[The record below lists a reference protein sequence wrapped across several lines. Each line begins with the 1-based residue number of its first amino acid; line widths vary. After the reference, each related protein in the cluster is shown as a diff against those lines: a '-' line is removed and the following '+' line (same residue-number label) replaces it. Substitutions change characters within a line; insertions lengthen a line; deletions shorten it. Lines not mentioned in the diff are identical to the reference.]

1 MRFVNEFLYDET
13 AIREIQTA
21 VIQERTKW
29 SRIFL
34 IAAGVLA
41 VLLAILTRQP
51 GSLVAL
57 FVIVFL
63 FQMMSGRRN
72 ESIRNEVERLKTL
85 YHGDAS
91 VQMHYEIDEEKVLV
105 ERVGHEEGRREI
117 LWDRFEKWLETKNY
131 LVMIFKG
138 NMTAIVRKDAFREGC
153 EEDFRHFL
161 QDKKH

>member
-1 MRFVNEFLYDET
+1 MKFVNEFLYDET
-13 AIREIQTA
+13 AIREIQTT
-21 VIQERTKW
+21 VIRERTKW
-29 SRIFL
+29 PRIFL

-51 GSLVAL
+51 GSLIAL

-63 FQMMSGRRN
+63 FRMTSGRLN

-85 YHGDAS
+85 YNGEAS
-91 VQMHYEIDEEKVLV
+91 VMMHYEIDDSKVLV

-117 LWDRFEKWLETKNY
+117 AWDRFEKWIETKNY

-138 NMTAIVRKDAFREGC
+138 NMTAIVRRDAFLEGT
-153 EEDFRHFL
+153 EGDFRRFL
-161 QDKKH
+161 QDKKN